1 VPPRDWRDRVRDILE
16 AITRIEHY
24 SRKHDQSSF
33 IADGMAVDAVIRNVA
48 VIGEAANH
56 IPAQV
61 QQRHPDV
68 PWAQMRGMRNVLV
81 HEYFEIGLD
90 LLWATIQND
99 LPVLK
104 ERLREV
110 LAAETD

>member
-1 VPPRDWRDRVRDILE
+1 
-16 AITRIEHY
+16 
-24 SRKHDQSSF
+24 
-33 IADGMAVDAVIRNVA
+33 
-48 VIGEAANH
+48 
-56 IPAQV
+56 
-61 QQRHPDV
+61 
-68 PWAQMRGMRNVLV
+68 MRNVLV

-110 LAAETD
+110 LAAEAD